1 MFFIFAFINLIQT
14 NYIKTY
20 ALKLNFTSFKFQKKV
35 KNMNQE
41 SQNSMTN
48 TKTRQQIAQ
57 EYGVTPKTLKSWL
70 Y

>member
-1 MFFIFAFINLIQT
+1 
-14 NYIKTY
+14 
-20 ALKLNFTSFKFQKKV
+20 
-35 KNMNQE
+35 MNQE

>member
-14 NYIKTY
+14 NDIKTY
-20 ALKLNFTSFKFQKKV
+20 ALKLNFSSFKFQKKV
-35 KNMNQE
+35 KNMKQE